1 MTRILLDWDY
11 DYASVLEQKDGRIF
25 EIGMVTLDTLAFAIV
40 GCTYYHH
47 MMPLTCN
54 VKALKQ
60 DQDQVAQFKEE
71 IQALHT
77 IHPEIS
83 PKRLRQ
89 DIPRNPHFLDLAIP
103 LKFTV
108 PLLPKDAYHE
118 QILHKILPYT
128 KLLKPIYVM
137 EFKGRLSSDE
147 LASGTDT
154 L

>member
-1 MTRILLDWDY
+1 MSQIVLDWDF
-11 DYASVLEQKDGRIF
+11 DYASVLEQKDGHIF
-25 EIGMVTLDTLAFAIV
+25 EIGMVILETLAFAIV

-60 DQDQVAQFKEE
+60 YQDQVAQFKEE
-71 IQALHT
+71 LQVLHRT
-77 IHPEIS
+77 YPEIS

-89 DIPRNPHFLDLAIP
+89 DTPRNPHFLDLAIP
-103 LKFTV
+103 LTFAV
-108 PLLPKDAYHE
+108 PLLPTDAY
-118 QILHKILPYT
+118 QKQVLQKILPYT

-147 LASGTDT
+147 LASSTDSP
-154 L
+154 